1 MIGKYLV
8 DKGIITQK
16 QLDEALAEQKKTG
29 EFLGTVLIRRK
40 YASEHVIAKGL
51 SEELGLAFMDLSK
64 YSIEQGAVKLVPE
77 PLCRKYTLIPVYQAG
92 RNLTVAMSDPTDEA
106 AKEEIKNI
114 TKLNVRP
121 VFSPVSEIKARIDS
135 EYGGKGPAKK
145 QSSEGVDYTALRQ
158 TGQKKEVDELIEVAS
173 LAPVIQLVDTLITK
187 AVEMGAS
194 DIHIEPDQGHFF
206 SRYRIDGILRDLP
219 ELPKKYEAAII
230 SRIKIMSNMDIA
242 EKRLP
247 QDGRIQMSVAGKSI
261 DLRVSTFPT
270 LSGEN
275 VVLRILD
282 KSRAFLELDHLG
294 FSPDNLKIFE
304 KVIKRPFGMILVT
317 GPTGSGKTTTLYGA
331 LNKVN
336 SLEKNIMTLE
346 DPVEYEI
353 PRVRQSQ
360 INPKAG
366 LTFANGLRSMV
377 RQDPDIIMI
386 GEIRD
391 KETADIAI
399 HAALT
404 GHLVFSTLHTNDSAS
419 AATRLI
425 DIGVEP
431 FLVGTSVIAIV
442 AQRLVRTLCPDCRKS
457 YTPTNEELEVLGPG
471 NVIASDNVIATP
483 SEARGK
489 QSVFYKEE
497 GCRRCYETGYAGRSG
512 IFEILIPNDEIK
524 ELISRKVSSTVINE
538 AAIRSGM
545 RTLRQDG
552 ALKVKAGITTI
563 SEVLRV
569 TKES

>member
-16 QLDEALAEQKKTG
+16 QLEEALEEQKRTG
-29 EFLGTVLIRRK
+29 EFLGSILVNKR
-40 YASEHVIAKGL
+40 YASEHVVAKGL

-64 YSIEQGAVKLVPE
+64 YSIEGAAIKLVPE
-77 PLCRKYTLIPVYQAG
+77 TLCRKYTLIPVYQAG
-92 RNLTVAMSDPTDEA
+92 HNLTVAMADPTDEA
-106 AKEEIKNI
+106 AREEIKGI

-121 VFSPVSEIKARIDS
+121 VFSPVSEIRERIDR
-135 EYGGKGPAKK
+135 EYGGKGPAEKEHAA
-145 QSSEGVDYTALRQ
+145 SFDYTPARH
-158 TGQKKEVDELIEVAS
+158 GGGAKKEVDELIEVAS
-173 LAPVIQLVDTLITK
+173 LAPVIQVVDALITK

-194 DIHIEPDQGHFF
+194 DIHLEPDQSHFYC
-206 SRYRIDGILRDLP
+206 RYRVDGILRDLP

-242 EKRLP
+242 EKRVS
-247 QDGRIQMSVAGKSI
+247 QDGRIQMTVANKSV

-282 KSRAFLELDHLG
+282 RSRAFLELEHLG
-294 FSPDNLKIFE
+294 FAANNLKIIE
-304 KVIKRPFGMILVT
+304 KAIKRPFGMILVT
-317 GPTGSGKTTTLYGA
+317 GPTGSGKTTTLYAA

-336 SLEKNIMTLE
+336 NIEKNIMTLE

-353 PRVRQSQ
+353 PRIRQSQ
-360 INPKAG
+360 VNPKAG

-431 FLVGTSVIAIV
+431 FLVGTSVIAFV
-442 AQRLVRTLCPDCRKS
+442 AQRLVRTLCPNCKKS
-457 YTPTNEELEVLGPG
+457 YTPTKEELEVLGLR
-471 NVIASDNVIATP
+471 ASD
-483 SEARGK
+483 EK
-489 QSVFYKEE
+489 LVFYKEI
-497 GCRRCYETGYAGRSG
+497 GCKRCYETGYAGRSG
-512 IFEILIPNDEIK
+512 IFEILVPNEEIK
-524 ELISRKVSSTVINE
+524 ELISRKVSSAVISE
-538 AAIRSGM
+538 AAVRGGM
-545 RTLRQDG
+545 QTLRDDG
-552 ALKVKAGITTI
+552 TLKVKAGVTTV
-563 SEVLRV
+563 SELLRV
-569 TKES
+569 TKEA

>member
-1 MIGKYLV
+1 MIGESLV
-8 DKGIITQK
+8 EKGIITRK
-16 QLDEALAEQKKTG
+16 QLDDALQEQKG
-29 EFLGTVLIRRK
+29 SGAFLGSILAKRK
-40 YASEHVIAKGL
+40 YASEHVIAKAL

-64 YSIEQGAVKLVPE
+64 YPVEPAAIKLVPE
-77 PLCRKYTLIPVYQAG
+77 SVCRKYTLIPVYQAG
-92 RNLTVAMSDPTDEA
+92 RNLTVAMADPTDEA
-106 AKEEIKNI
+106 AKDEIKGL
-114 TKLNVRP
+114 TKLNIRP
-121 VFSPVSEIKARIDS
+121 VFSPVSEIKNLIEK
-135 EYGGKGPAKK
+135 EYAGAAMPLPAM
-145 QSSEGVDYTALRQ
+145 QPAAQALAP
-158 TGQKKEVDELIEVAS
+158 KKEVDELIEVAS
-173 LAPVIQLVDTLITK
+173 LAPVIQVVDTLITK
-187 AVEMGAS
+187 AVELGAS
-194 DIHIEPDQGHFF
+194 DIHLEPDQGHFYC
-206 SRYRIDGILRDLP
+206 RYRIDGILREIP

-247 QDGRIQMSVAGKSI
+247 QDGRIQSTVANKTV

-282 KSRAFLELDHLG
+282 RSRAFLELDQLG
-294 FSPDNLKIFE
+294 FAPDNLKIIE
-304 KVIKRPFGMILVT
+304 NAIKRPFGMILVT
-317 GPTGSGKTTTLYGA
+317 GPTGSGKTTTLYAA

-336 SLEKNIMTLE
+336 NLDKNIMTLE

-353 PRVRQSQ
+353 PRIRQSQ

-377 RQDPDIIMI
+377 RQDPDVIMI

-442 AQRLVRTLCPDCRKS
+442 AQRLVRTLCPNCKKS
-457 YTPTNEELEVLGPG
+457 YTPGKEELDLLGLGP
-471 NVIASDNVIATP
+471 VEDKA
-483 SEARGK
+483 
-489 QSVFYKEE
+489 VFYKEA
-497 GCRRCYETGYAGRSG
+497 GCRRCFEMGYAGRTS
-512 IFEILIPNDEIK
+512 ISEVLALDDRMK
-524 ELISRKVSSTVINE
+524 ELISKKVSSTQIHE
-538 AAIRSGM
+538 AAVRAGM
-545 RTLRQDG
+545 KTLRDDG
-552 ALKVKAGITTI
+552 TLKVKAGITTVA
-563 SEVLRV
+563 EVLRV
-569 TKES
+569 TKEA

>member
-1 MIGKYLV
+1 MIGESLV
-8 DKGIITQK
+8 EKGIITRK
-16 QLDEALAEQKKTG
+16 QLEEALQEQKSSG
-29 EFLGTVLIRRK
+29 GAEFLGLILARKK
-40 YASEHVIAKGL
+40 YASEHLVAKAL

-64 YSIEQGAVKLVPE
+64 YSIESAAIKLVPE
-77 PLCRKYTLIPVYQAG
+77 TVCRKYTLIPVYQAG
-92 RNLTVAMSDPTDEA
+92 RNLTVAMADPTDGA
-106 AKEEIKNI
+106 AKDELGAL
-114 TKLNVRP
+114 TKLSVRP
-121 VFSPVSEIKARIDS
+121 VFSPVSEIKDRIEK
-135 EYGGKGPAKK
+135 EYTGVTKPPYLA
-145 QSSEGVDYTALRQ
+145 QPSAQAVTSSPR
-158 TGQKKEVDELIEVAS
+158 KEVEELIEVAS
-173 LAPVIQLVDTLITK
+173 LAPVIQVVDTLITK
-187 AVEMGAS
+187 AVEVGAS
-194 DIHIEPDQGHFF
+194 DIHLEPDQGHFYC
-206 SRYRIDGILRDLP
+206 RYRIDGILREIP

-247 QDGRIQMSVAGKSI
+247 QDGRIQTTVANKSV

-282 KSRAFLELDHLG
+282 RSRAFLELDQLG
-294 FSPDNLKIFE
+294 FVPDNLKIIE
-304 KVIKRPFGMILVT
+304 RSIKRPFGMILVT
-317 GPTGSGKTTTLYGA
+317 GPTGSGKTTTLYAA

-336 SLEKNIMTLE
+336 NLDKNIMTLE

-353 PRVRQSQ
+353 PRIRQSQ
-360 INPKAG
+360 ITPKAG

-431 FLVGTSVIAIV
+431 FLVGTSVIAII
-442 AQRLVRTLCPDCRKS
+442 AQRLVRTLCPNCRKP
-457 YTPTNEELEVLGPG
+457 YTPGKEELDLLGVG
-471 NVIASDNVIATP
+471 AVDEKA
-483 SEARGK
+483 
-489 QSVFYKEE
+489 VFYKEA
-497 GCRRCYETGYAGRSG
+497 GCRRCFDTGYSGRTG
-512 IFEILIPNDEIK
+512 IFEILALDDKMK
-524 ELISRKVSSTVINE
+524 ELISRKVSSTQIHESAV
-538 AAIRSGM
+538 RDGM
-545 RTLRQDG
+545 KTLRDDG
-552 ALKVKAGITTI
+552 TLKVEAGTTTV

-569 TKES
+569 TKEA

>member
-8 DKGIITQK
+8 DKGIIAQK
-16 QLDEALAEQKKTG
+16 QLEEALEEQKKTG
-29 EFLGTVLIRRK
+29 EFLGMILINKR

-64 YSIEQGAVKLVPE
+64 YSIEQAAIKLVPE
-77 PLCRKYTLIPVYQAG
+77 AVCRKYTLIPVYQAG
-92 RNLTVAMSDPTDEA
+92 NNLTVAMADPTDDA
-106 AKEEIKNI
+106 AKEEIKGI
-114 TKLNVRP
+114 VKLNIRP
-121 VFSPVSEIKARIDS
+121 VFSPVSEIKERIDS
-135 EYGGKGPAKK
+135 EYGGKETGEKEPAA
-145 QSSEGVDYTALRQ
+145 GFNYTPARRA
-158 TGQKKEVDELIEVAS
+158 GGEKKEVEELIEVAS
-173 LAPVIQLVDTLITK
+173 LAPVIQVVDALITK

-194 DIHIEPDQGHFF
+194 DIHLEPDRNHFYC
-206 SRYRIDGILRDLP
+206 RYRIDGILRDLP

-242 EKRLP
+242 EKRVS
-247 QDGRIQMSVAGKSI
+247 QDGRIQMTVANKSV

-282 KSRAFLELDHLG
+282 RSRAFLELEHLG
-294 FSPDNLKIFE
+294 FAADNLKIIE
-304 KVIKRPFGMILVT
+304 KAIKRPFGMILVT
-317 GPTGSGKTTTLYGA
+317 GPTGSGKTTTLYAA

-353 PRVRQSQ
+353 PRIRQSQ
-360 INPKAG
+360 VNPKAG

-431 FLVGTSVIAIV
+431 FLVGTSVIAFV
-442 AQRLVRTLCPDCRKS
+442 VQRL
-457 YTPTNEELEVLGPG
+457 
-471 NVIASDNVIATP
+471 
-483 SEARGK
+483 
-489 QSVFYKEE
+489 
-497 GCRRCYETGYAGRSG
+497 
-512 IFEILIPNDEIK
+512 
-524 ELISRKVSSTVINE
+524 
-538 AAIRSGM
+538 
-545 RTLRQDG
+545 
-552 ALKVKAGITTI
+552 
-563 SEVLRV
+563 
-569 TKES
+569 

>member
-1 MIGKYLV
+1 MIGESLV
-8 DKGIITQK
+8 EKGIVTRK
-16 QLDEALAEQKKTG
+16 QMDEALQDQKGSG
-29 EFLGTVLIRRK
+29 EFLGLVLARKK
-40 YASEHVIAKGL
+40 YAPENQIAKAL

-64 YSIEQGAVKLVPE
+64 YFIEAAAIKLVPE
-77 PLCRKYTLIPVYQAG
+77 SVCRKYTLIPVYQAG
-92 RNLTVAMSDPTDEA
+92 RNLTVAMADPTDEA
-106 AKEEIKNI
+106 VKDEIKGL

-121 VFSPVSEIKARIDS
+121 VFSPVSEIRNQIEK
-135 EYGGKGPAKK
+135 EYAGPAKP
-145 QSSEGVDYTALRQ
+145 SYTAPPSAQAAAPKR
-158 TGQKKEVDELIEVAS
+158 EVEELIEVAS
-173 LAPVIQLVDTLITK
+173 LAPVIQVVDTLITK
-187 AVEMGAS
+187 AVELGAS
-194 DIHIEPDQGHFF
+194 DIHLEPDQGHFYC
-206 SRYRIDGILRDLP
+206 RYRIDGILREIP

-247 QDGRIQMSVAGKSI
+247 QDGRIQTTVANKSV

-282 KSRAFLELDHLG
+282 RSRAFLELEGLG
-294 FSPDNLKIFE
+294 FAPENLKIME
-304 KVIKRPFGMILVT
+304 KAIKRPFGMILVT
-317 GPTGSGKTTTLYGA
+317 GPTGSGKTTTLYAA

-336 SLEKNIMTLE
+336 NLDKNIMTLE

-353 PRVRQSQ
+353 PRIRQSQ
-360 INPKAG
+360 VNAKAG
-366 LTFANGLRSMV
+366 LTFAAGLRSMV

-442 AQRLVRTLCPDCRKS
+442 AQRLVRTLCPNCR
-457 YTPTNEELEVLGPG
+457 
-471 NVIASDNVIATP
+471 
-483 SEARGK
+483 
-489 QSVFYKEE
+489 
-497 GCRRCYETGYAGRSG
+497 
-512 IFEILIPNDEIK
+512 
-524 ELISRKVSSTVINE
+524 
-538 AAIRSGM
+538 
-545 RTLRQDG
+545 
-552 ALKVKAGITTI
+552 
-563 SEVLRV
+563 
-569 TKES
+569 